1 MKLND
6 SWQDMFSS
14 RVLSKGYDYYLSDSI
29 HNVRKSGDGYEAK
42 IRGSY
47 EYDVY
52 VSIKDGKLI
61 DADCS
66 CPYASDGNF
75 CKHEAALLYYLED
88 EDCDEV
94 EDGYATC
101 FDEIAEIL
109 DSLSKNEMKK
119 ILLSLASEEQSVRE
133 RLYGYSP
140 KLSPM
145 QKKDLIMEARSYFSC
160 MDDAGYCNEY
170 EISRAIR
177 GFSDFL
183 EEKIHPLLAEK
194 HLYKDVFSLVSIF
207 LSEFPR
213 SVLYDYGWESASD
226 VENELE
232 DLLSTSYLQ
241 APDDVR
247 IEIEKDARKLYEKNS
262 DWILQNFLI
271 YTVKDRELAEKKLK
285 EIREGN
291 VEEWMRPV
299 SEELSLMKI
308 LDYKEEDILSWMHD
322 NIENSRVRSL
332 LFSHLLSKGKWKDC
346 IDALLLC
353 KSRFGLYDEQK
364 KLLKSIYME
373 HGMVTELIAFLK
385 DETCNTTQH
394 DLTNI
399 KELRTLLAADEWEGL
414 SFDLRN
420 KDSISQIKGDYLAFL
435 EDWNAL
441 MEYIEDEKNMQAL
454 NSINRYGDRLIK
466 YYPDRMTDIYERIAD
481 SIAETMHDRSSYS
494 YYVYWLN
501 KMGKTEAGKS
511 RAEEKAI
518 EIMKKMSNRR
528 ALKDEL
534 RKAGYVV

>member
-1 MKLND
+1 
-6 SWQDMFSS
+6 
-14 RVLSKGYDYYLSDSI
+14 
-29 HNVRKSGDGYEAK
+29 
-42 IRGSY
+42 
-47 EYDVY
+47 
-52 VSIKDGKLI
+52 
-61 DADCS
+61 
-66 CPYASDGNF
+66 
-75 CKHEAALLYYLED
+75 
-88 EDCDEV
+88 
-94 EDGYATC
+94 
-101 FDEIAEIL
+101 
-109 DSLSKNEMKK
+109 
-119 ILLSLASEEQSVRE
+119 
-133 RLYGYSP
+133 
-140 KLSPM
+140 M

-160 MDDAGYCNEY
+160 MDAAGYYNEY
-170 EISRAIR
+170 EISRAIS
-177 GFSDFL
+177 GFSGFL
-183 EEKIHPLLAEK
+183 EVKIHPLLEAK

-213 SVLYDYGWESASD
+213 SVLYDYGWESTSD

-232 DLLSTSYLQ
+232 DLLSSSYLQ

-262 DWILQNFLI
+262 DWVIQDFLI

-364 KLLKSIYME
+364 KLLKSVYRE

-385 DETCNTTQH
+385 DETCNITQH

-399 KELRTLLAADEWEGL
+399 KELRTLLAADEWKSF

-441 MEYIEDEKNMQAL
+441 MEYIEDEKSMQVL

-534 RKAGYVV
+534 RKAGYLS